1 MRIAVSGATGL
12 IGSALARA
20 LADDGHVVQRLTRS
34 PAGPSD
40 IRFDSARRLLDVA
53 ALEGVDA
60 VVHLAGEPIAQ
71 RWTDDVRRRIRD
83 SRADGTLQLASA
95 LAALERPPR
104 VLVSG
109 SAVGIYGDRGDERLT
124 ERSAP
129 GDGFLAD
136 VCIAWEAAAAPA
148 RDAGIR
154 VAHPRIGVV
163 LAPDGGAL
171 ARLLPPFR
179 LGLGGRIGDGRQWMS
194 WISLPDV
201 VAMLRRLVDDDA
213 MSGPYNAT
221 GLSPVTNSEFTR
233 ELGAVLHRP
242 AILPVPSFALRV
254 LFREMADETLMA
266 SQHAAPERML
276 AAGFRFAHP
285 TLRQALQAVL
295 RPGGGRGAAG
305 SAAS

>member
-1 MRIAVSGATGL
+1 MRVAVSGATGL
-12 IGSALARA
+12 IGSALARS
-20 LADDGHVVQRLTRS
+20 LTDDGHDVQRLTRS
-34 PAGPSD
+34 PSRPSD
-40 IRFDSARRLLDVA
+40 IRFDPARRILDAA
-53 ALEGVDA
+53 ALDGTDA

-71 RWTDDVRRRIRD
+71 RWSDDVRRRIRD
-83 SRADGTLQLASA
+83 SRVDGTHQLASA
-95 LAALERPPR
+95 LATLERPPR

-129 GDGFLAD
+129 GGGFLAE

-163 LAPDGGAL
+163 LSPDGGAL
-171 ARLLPPFR
+171 ARLLRPFR

-213 MSGPYNAT
+213 LSGPYNAT
-221 GLSPVTNSEFTR
+221 GPSPVTNGEFTR
-233 ELGAVLHRP
+233 ELGEVLHRP
-242 AILPVPSFALRV
+242 AILPVPSFALRAV
-254 LFREMADETLMA
+254 FREMADATLMA
-266 SQHAAPERML
+266 SQHAAPERMQ
-276 AAGFRFAHP
+276 AAGFAFAHP
-285 TLRQALQAVL
+285 TLRRALDAVL
-295 RPGGGRGAAG
+295 HPGAT
-305 SAAS
+305 